1 MKIEDTRLSA
11 PWERATF
18 GSSLVLFLKHRF
30 QSQGQRT
37 NSPRGQRISCVIVTV
52 IGPVVLKTFLI
63 AQSVTFMIQYV
74 GGIHARL
81 QMSPLR
87 GVERLRLRRN
97 ERVSPE
103 VCCYACAG
111 HDVFRVW
118 TNQWIPD
125 GWIEARWI
133 ECVRRASVCCVRI
146 IRVFH
151 GPMYVRHAEVREPW
165 IVSGCP
171 VYARKAELNWNHSPG
186 A

>member
-1 MKIEDTRLSA
+1 
-11 PWERATF
+11 
-18 GSSLVLFLKHRF
+18 
-30 QSQGQRT
+30 
-37 NSPRGQRISCVIVTV
+37 
-52 IGPVVLKTFLI
+52 
-63 AQSVTFMIQYV
+63 MIQYV

-81 QMSPLR
+81 QMNPLR

-118 TNQWIPD
+118 INQWIPD

-151 GPMYVRHAEVREPW
+151 GPMYSATRRSSGTVDRQRLPRLCKKGGPELEPFTGRLTSRA
-165 IVSGCP
+165 IALAAASC
-171 VYARKAELNWNHSPG
+171 
-186 A
+186 